1 MTILDTI
8 GNTPMIRMRHMEDI
22 HKAKASIF
30 AKIEAFNPGGSV
42 KDRIA
47 LAMVS
52 DAERRGIIRPGATII
67 EPTSGNTGIGLALV
81 CAAKGYP
88 LILTMPESMS
98 IERRRL
104 LAAYGAELHLTPATE
119 GMPGAINRAK
129 ALHLNIPGSVIL
141 GQFDNPANPDVH
153 YHTTAEEIIRDCRDV
168 APDYFIAG
176 VGTGGSLCG
185 TGRRLKE
192 VYPNIKVIA
201 VEPAESPVL
210 SGGKASPHGI
220 QGIGAGFVPGNYDAA
235 VVDRVMQIATDQAY
249 RFAREAARR
258 EGVLV
263 GISSGAALC
272 AAVSIACQPPSAGKK
287 IVCILPDTGERY
299 LTTPLFENA

>member
-8 GNTPMIRMRHMEDI
+8 GNTPMVRMRRIEEI
-22 HKAKASIF
+22 HQANANIF

-42 KDRIA
+42 KDRVA
-47 LAMVS
+47 LAMIT
-52 DAERRGIIRPGATII
+52 DAEHRGIIRPGATII

-81 CAAKGYP
+81 CAAKGYR

-98 IERRRL
+98 MERRRL
-104 LAAYGAELHLTPATE
+104 LSAYGAELHLTPAAE
-119 GMPGAINRAK
+119 GMTGAIAHAD
-129 ALHLNIPGSVIL
+129 ALHQSLPGSVIL
-141 GQFDNPANPDVH
+141 GQFDNPANPDIH

-192 VYPNIKVIA
+192 VYPDIKVIA
-201 VEPAESPVL
+201 VEPAESPVI
-210 SGGKASPHGI
+210 SGGKAAPHGI
-220 QGIGAGFVPGNYDAA
+220 QGIGAGFVPGNYDPA

-272 AAVSIACQPPSAGKK
+272 AAVSITCQPSAAGKK

-299 LTTPLFENA
+299 MSTPLFD